1 MKKLIVLLLF
11 ISPLFAEAQTD
22 TLDNSIA
29 PASSKLDISDTGIYS
44 FVEEMPEF
52 PGGQNAMYSFLS
64 KNLVYPKKAIENDI
78 SGKVYVQF
86 VVRKDGAL
94 DNIKISKG
102 LGYGCDEEVIRVLKL
117 MPKWKPGKSNGKPVA
132 TQFTLPVAFTLN

>member
-1 MKKLIVLLLF
+1 MKKLIALLLF
-11 ISPLFAEAQTD
+11 IAPLFAKAQIDTFDTD
-22 TLDNSIA
+22 ITPA
-29 PASSKLDISDTGIYS
+29 PSKLNISDTGIFS

-52 PGGQNAMYSFLS
+52 PGGQSAMYSFLS

-94 DNIKISKG
+94 DSIKISRG

-132 TQFTLPVAFTLN
+132 TRFTLPVAFTLN